1 MKAAPEDQDKLVE
14 VGEIDLALLRLAQRL
29 GHLPSEAPLEEA
41 RVQLVQAREA
51 QRNALAVVEGLSA
64 DLKRAESDVALVVK
78 RMESDRE
85 RLNSSTSAKDAQG
98 LEHELGSLAERL
110 AVLEEVQ
117 LTVMEQLDTAQG
129 ALDEA
134 VAHAEALDIRSAEL
148 AAQLHAERAEAEAE
162 RQGLLAR
169 RAEATGTIPAD
180 LLALYDRQ
188 RERYGQ
194 GVSVLTGGV
203 SSASGVKL
211 TESDLQTIRQA
222 AADEVVLCP
231 DSNAILIRRG

>member
-14 VGEIDLALLRLAQRL
+14 VGEIDLALLRLSQRL
-29 GHLPSEAPLEEA
+29 GHLPSEAPLEEV

-51 QRNALAVVEGLSA
+51 QRNALAVVEGLAA
-64 DLKRAESDVALVVK
+64 DLQRAESDVALVVK

-117 LTVMEQLDTAQG
+117 LTVMEQLDTAQT

-134 VAHAEALDIRSAEL
+134 VARAEALDARSAEL
-148 AAQLHAERAEAEAE
+148 AAELHAERTEAEAE
-162 RQGLLAR
+162 RQSLLAR
-169 RAEATGTIPAD
+169 RVEATATIPAD

-194 GVSVLTGGV
+194 GVSVLTAGI

-211 TESDLQTIRQA
+211 TESDLQSIRQA
-222 AADEVVLCP
+222 AGDEVVLCP
-231 DSNAILIRRG
+231 DSNAILVRRG

>member
-14 VGEIDLALLRLAQRL
+14 VGEIDLALLRLSQRL
-29 GHLPSEAPLEEA
+29 GHLPSEAPLEDV
-41 RVQLVQAREA
+41 RVQLVHAREA
-51 QRNALAVVEGLSA
+51 QRNALAVVEGLAA
-64 DLKRAESDVALVVK
+64 DLQRAESDVALVVK
-78 RMESDRE
+78 RMKSDRE

-117 LTVMEQLDTAQG
+117 LTVMEQLDTAQT

-148 AAQLHAERAEAEAE
+148 AAQLHAERTEAEAE
-162 RQGLLAR
+162 RQALVAR
-169 RAEATGTIPAD
+169 RIEATATIPPD

-194 GVSVLTGGV
+194 GVSVLMAGV

-211 TESDLQTIRQA
+211 TESDLQSIRQA